1 MSSRKP
7 GYLIGVVLLAL
18 VLSAPQLFIG
28 FQLAVQAYQFRSWV
42 LPPLP
47 GFGGAYQYQ
56 NLLSS
61 VTFWQDKFVYV
72 IYHSHNPATAVFDWK
87 FAAIDPETGES
98 ETGEYSSPDLSLSGI
113 SGLHL
118 MSYGD
123 RLWLSDNG
131 PKASS
136 VEMVDGVAQPAQ
148 FVMPR
153 AWPHESQRFLW
164 NGQPA
169 YIEKK
174 GQDFT
179 VSTLKAG
186 AWVSAGDVVL
196 PSSQRDWSIGKTW
209 VNFGQAEF
217 MTCLNQGDRL
227 HVFLYVGGFVLYRE
241 GLDLRPS
248 EKDFNSLVKA
258 VVKGRLDARSAGGIL
273 ANMPAS
279 ALRAAN
285 VETTPEGWSLVHGH
299 SASWGASPHLQKGGQ
314 MLVGGQPAT
323 LIVKGLDTG
332 KPVGHLYR
340 FDGTKWSESLTQAF
354 PFGTNQVRAV
364 TCRDGEK
371 SYLVASTA
379 TGTAHVYAVETSGIR
394 KTNGAAPRMSLAVQ
408 QLVGYGMVPCFTLVL
423 GMLLGLGVWFLMW
436 WYTRPDYG
444 YGIQNVKLASLGRRG
459 FARLIDFALIGLTT
473 AGLGWSMTR
482 GLDWLALLEAINLH
496 VAHPTVPIA
505 ARAASIL
512 ALWLAIVVL
521 SLLIAQGRTGL
532 TPGKWLCGLRTLRT
546 TLKPC
551 GFARSLA
558 RELVF
563 CVDACHFLCW
573 APGIVSIALTD
584 CRQRLGDL
592 VADTLVVEVR
602 SLT

>member
-72 IYHSHNPATAVFDWK
+72 IYRSHNPVAGVFDWK
-87 FAAIDPETGES
+87 FDAIDPETGEI
-98 ETGEYSSPDLSLSGI
+98 SSPDMSLSGI
-113 SGLHL
+113 SGFQM

-123 RLWLSDNG
+123 RLWLSGNG

-136 VEMVDGVAQPAQ
+136 YEMVDGVAQPAQ

-153 AWPHESQRFLW
+153 AWPHESQRFLLHGEPAFVEKT
-164 NGQPA
+164 GQN
-169 YIEKK
+169 
-174 GQDFT
+174 FS
-179 VSTLKAG
+179 VSALKAG
-186 AWVSAGDVVL
+186 AWVNAGDVVL
-196 PSSQRDWSIGKTW
+196 PSRQREWTFGKTR
-209 VNFGQAEF
+209 VNFGRGTF

-227 HVFLYVGGFVLYRE
+227 HVFLYVGGSVLYRA
-241 GLDLRPS
+241 GLDLQPFSDGFDALRQ
-248 EKDFNSLVKA
+248 
-258 VVKGRLDARSAGGIL
+258 GRSGPVAAIES
-273 ANMPAS
+273 PVS

-285 VETTPEGWSLVHGH
+285 VEVSADGWQLVHDAVELRIAGH
-299 SASWGASPHLQKGGQ
+299 LHSGGQ

-323 LIVKGLDTG
+323 LILDGLDTG
-332 KPVGHLYR
+332 NPVGHLYR

-364 TCRDGEK
+364 TCRDGKK
-371 SYLVASTA
+371 SYLVASTS
-379 TGTAHVYAVETSGIR
+379 TGTGHVYAVETSGIR
-394 KTNGAAPRMSLAVQ
+394 KTNGASPQMNTAVQ
-408 QLVGYGMVPCFTLVL
+408 SLVGYGMVPCFTLVL
-423 GMLLGLGVWFLMW
+423 GILLGLCVWFLMW
-436 WYTRPDYG
+436 WSTKPDYG
-444 YGIQNVKLASLGRRG
+444 FGIQNVKLASLGRRG
-459 FARLIDFALIGLTT
+459 LARLIDFTLIVLTT
-473 AGLGWSMTR
+473 TGLGWLMTR

-496 VAHPTVPIA
+496 VDHPTVSIA
-505 ARAASIL
+505 ARVASIL
-512 ALWLAIVVL
+512 ALWLALYVL
-521 SLLIAQGRTGL
+521 SLLIVQGRTGL

-592 VADTLVVEVR
+592 VADTLVVEAK
-602 SLT
+602 SLETCVTSHNTSV